1 MRHWANEQCVKDR
14 QILKVAQN
22 HGKVAI
28 IWPPI
33 HVTDLKK
40 NPQSLGAIRSMRY
53 NMGNGRIHTTSN
65 IHISVFQILT
75 ENLGMWQVSTE
86 YIP

>member
-14 QILKVAQN
+14 EILKVAQN

-40 NPQSLGAIRSMRY
+40 KSTKPWCNQVNALQYGK
-53 NMGNGRIHTTSN
+53 
-65 IHISVFQILT
+65 
-75 ENLGMWQVSTE
+75 WQNT
-86 YIP
+86 Y